1 MSDQDLTAYQE
12 NANVS
17 AVYEKEELRRIFLEG
32 YEVLNLMVYIMLI
45 ISLVLIIAV
54 LYNAG
59 NMSFHERLK
68 EFATLKVMGLPDKKI
83 RRVLNLENLWLS
95 VIGIILGVP
104 FAQPLLVAMMNSNDD
119 NFDYYLHI
127 NLVYYLL
134 SGAFVLVVTLAVG
147 YLFNKKI
154 RRLDMVETLKGAE

>member
-1 MSDQDLTAYQE
+1 M
-12 NANVS
+12 
-17 AVYEKEELRRIFLEG
+17 
-32 YEVLNLMVYIMLI
+32 
-45 ISLVLIIAV
+45 
-54 LYNAG
+54 
-59 NMSFHERLK
+59 
-68 EFATLKVMGLPDKKI
+68 TL
-83 RRVLNLENLWLS
+83 
-95 VIGIILGVP
+95 
-104 FAQPLLVAMMNSNDD
+104 MMNSNDD